1 MAIPELSQ
9 DAIDLTLKWYA
20 GDPVSLSWKVLDVDW
35 SGTYTGAVYTDNTA
49 STQLAALT
57 ISATY
62 SSGTGDTTFTVTM
75 SDAVSDSVP
84 AGLWF
89 YKIRQ
94 TAGLTRFAGAAVVDA

>member
-9 DAIDLTLKWYA
+9 NAIDLTLKWYV
-20 GDPVSLSWKVLDVDW
+20 GDPVSLSWKVLDVNW

-49 STQLAALT
+49 STQLAAFT
-57 ISATY
+57 VTATHDVP
-62 SSGTGDTTFTVTM
+62 SNDTTFTVTM
-75 SDAVSDSVP
+75 SDATSDSVP

-94 TAGLTRFAGAAVVDA
+94 TAGLTRFAGAVIVNE